1 MNNLLSSLQLPFPQE
16 WLPTNACLVGG
27 TVRDAL
33 LNRQRT
39 PFDFDLILEEKAVE
53 LAREIAHRCQAGF
66 VVLDAQRDIA
76 RIVFAE
82 GTVDFAKLEG
92 ETLEQ
97 DLRRRDFTIN
107 AIAHHLQS
115 QTLIDPLQGKED
127 LEAKLIKMVSPG
139 NLRDDPLR
147 LLRAYRQSAQLNFT
161 IEESTREAIRD
172 IAPFLQEVAA
182 ERIQTELSYL
192 LATAKGGLYL
202 QQAWEDEVLSTCL
215 TPLSEE
221 QVEQV
226 QKVDIAKAALT
237 QQEESLS
244 DIWEDN
250 VGGESDSLQ
259 ALAKLACLVSSSPD
273 IAETQLTSLKYSRA
287 EIRTVTTALN
297 LLPRLLENNIAEMT
311 LRDQYF
317 FFRDAGN
324 VFPVI
329 LLAAIAKG
337 LSLKSVKPLIERYLN
352 PNDPVAYPQ
361 PFVSGKDLLRS
372 LHLSPSPQ
380 IGEFLTELQI
390 AAIEGRI
397 RTKEEA
403 LALAQSWL
411 TEDKESR

>member
-1 MNNLLSSLQLPFPQE
+1 MNNPLSSFQLPFPQQ
-16 WLPTNACLVGG
+16 WLPNNTCLVGG

-33 LNRQRT
+33 LNRQRD
-39 PFDFDLILEEKAVE
+39 PFDFDLILEEKAVDV
-53 LAREIAHRCQAGF
+53 AREIAHHCQAGF

-127 LEAKLIKMVSPG
+127 LEARLIKMVSPA

-147 LLRAYRQSAQLNFT
+147 LLRAYRQAAQLNFT
-161 IEESTREAIRD
+161 IDESTRETIRD
-172 IAPFLQEVAA
+172 LASCLQAVAA

-192 LATAKGGLYL
+192 FATADGSVYL
-202 QQAWEDEVLSTCL
+202 QQAWEDGVLSTGV
-215 TPLSEE
+215 TPLSKE
-221 QVEQV
+221 QVKQV
-226 QKVDIAKAALT
+226 QKVDTAKQALS
-237 QQEESLS
+237 QQYPTLPAT
-244 DIWEDN
+244 WEKN
-250 VGGESDSLQ
+250 VGGESDALQ
-259 ALAKLACLVSSSPD
+259 ALAKLACLVSSSPEV
-273 IAETQLTSLKYSRA
+273 AESQLTMLKYSRA
-287 EIRTVTTALN
+287 EIRTVTTTLN
-297 LLPRLLENNIAEMT
+297 VLPRLLENEMPGMT

-324 VFPVI
+324 VFPVV
-329 LLAAIAKG
+329 LLVAVAKG
-337 LSLKSVKPLIERYLN
+337 LSMASVKPLIERYLN

-361 PFVSGKDLLRS
+361 PLVSGKDLLRS
-372 LHLSPSPQ
+372 LPLSPSPK

-397 RTKEEA
+397 HSQAEA

-411 TEDKESR
+411 TEAEENK